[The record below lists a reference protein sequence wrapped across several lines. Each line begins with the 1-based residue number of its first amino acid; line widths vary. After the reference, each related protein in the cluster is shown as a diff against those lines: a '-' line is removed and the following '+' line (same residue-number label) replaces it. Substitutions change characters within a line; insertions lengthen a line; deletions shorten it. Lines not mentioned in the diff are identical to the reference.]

1 MPTLSKIFERHVANQ
16 LNKYLQNTNVLD
28 ERQSGFRQH
37 HSCQTALIRLV
48 YSWLTSMD
56 ESNIIG
62 AVFLDFKKAFDLV
75 DHKVLLHKLKLYHF
89 SSNAL
94 KVFESSIKT
103 RVLAH
108 VPEIV
113 PSDLCDA

>member
-1 MPTLSKIFERHVANQ
+1 M
-16 LNKYLQNTNVLD
+16 LD

-48 YSWLTSMD
+48 NSWLTSMD
-56 ESNIIG
+56 EGNIIG

-75 DHKVLLHKLKLYHF
+75 NHKVLLHKLKLYHF

-94 KVFESSIKT
+94 KVFESYLTNRTQAIRT
-103 RVLAH
+103 AVA
-108 VPEIV
+108 
-113 PSDLCDA
+113 C